1 MARILVVDDDQ
12 LVLTAISEILLGGKH
27 EVIAV
32 LGDANGAAQ
41 ALDATYD
48 LLLTDIFLPWLSGW
62 ELIKAVRR
70 RHPNIPVVAI
80 SGGGMG
86 FEADAVLEIGER
98 VGADFVLPK
107 PVDGDV
113 LLATVERALKRN
125 GSA

>member
-12 LVLTAISEILLGGKH
+12 LVLTAISEILLEGKH

-86 FEADAVLEIGER
+86 FEADAVLEL
-98 VGADFVLPK
+98 VS
-107 PVDGDV
+107 
-113 LLATVERALKRN
+113 
-125 GSA
+125 GSARTLFCPNQWMPMSCWPRSRER